1 MLDPRNL
8 RSSLARHLG
17 QTLTPELA
25 SQIEIEAGVQSS
37 DWLNFHNL
45 VEPQVWGD
53 YMFAAE
59 DVEPIAG
66 QICDMAGQMSAELS
80 SVTRPKAPS
89 QFDLMAL
96 QSRGQITFTIRKGG
110 DLIGMC
116 FVAPVRDGCSDAGM
130 YILPNH
136 RGGMASMRFVKYIE
150 EQVRLLGARWMLWEC
165 DAKSRTQLMAKRM
178 CHPLISQRFLA
189 KFSEGE

>member
-1 MLDPRNL
+1 MLDPRIL
-8 RSSLARHLG
+8 RSSLARRLG

-25 SQIEIEAGVQSS
+25 SEIEIEAGVQSN
-37 DWLNFHNL
+37 DWLNFHNI
-45 VEPQVWGD
+45 VEPLVWGD
-53 YMFAAE
+53 YVFAAE
-59 DVEPIAG
+59 DVDPIAG
-66 QICDMAGQMSAELS
+66 QICEMAEQMSAELW

-89 QFDLMAL
+89 QFDLLSL
-96 QSRGQITFTIRKGG
+96 QSLGQITFTIRKDG

-165 DAKSRTQLMAKRM
+165 DVKSRSQLMAKRM
-178 CHPLISQRFLA
+178 RHPLVSQRYLA
-189 KFSEGE
+189 EFSEGE